1 MRYLPRTWPA
11 LRQMKA
17 MMNTEVA
24 VSRVGIMIT
33 PNQPKYRRLL
43 VDVMNDANLSQGES
57 ERSERSQI
65 EDVTNYS
72 SNVAQGFDEPRSS
85 YSIVDEGR
93 AQRPYSL
100 SAKRQRYRDSAHG
113 EYIHRYRQTS
123 NVSIPREP
131 RPHR

>member
-1 MRYLPRTWPA
+1 
-11 LRQMKA
+11 MKA

-72 SNVAQGFDEPRSS
+72 SNVAQGTEAILAYSS
-85 YSIVDEGR
+85 VG
-93 AQRPYSL
+93 L
-100 SAKRQRYRDSAHG
+100 
-113 EYIHRYRQTS
+113 
-123 NVSIPREP
+123 NLWM
-131 RPHR
+131 PHTR

>member
-1 MRYLPRTWPA
+1 MVGDESMDAASQTGGA
-11 LRQMKA
+11 AMKA

-65 EDVTNYS
+65 EDVTNYC
-72 SNVAQGFDEPRSS
+72 SNVAQGFKEMGGMLR
-85 YSIVDEGR
+85 
-93 AQRPYSL
+93 
-100 SAKRQRYRDSAHG
+100 
-113 EYIHRYRQTS
+113 
-123 NVSIPREP
+123 
-131 RPHR
+131 

>member
-1 MRYLPRTWPA
+1 MLLPYISDPDTGSRIPSMSTGGA
-11 LRQMKA
+11 AMKA

-65 EDVTNYS
+65 EDVTNYC
-72 SNVAQGFDEPRSS
+72 SNVAQGFD
-85 YSIVDEGR
+85 
-93 AQRPYSL
+93 
-100 SAKRQRYRDSAHG
+100 DS
-113 EYIHRYRQTS
+113 R
-123 NVSIPREP
+123 
-131 RPHR
+131 